1 MNTIKENVE
10 RLISAFSYM
19 MSVYPDENNISP
31 NFKNLDDIAIILN
44 NIFEEENIKCTD
56 VLFTRNTDKFFFG
69 LKVNP
74 AMNKNDVIKIVS
86 TSDPVNFKNYK
97 IEFDSKLFEI
107 GLSDEEIAIYTLYEI
122 SALMVSN
129 EVIDK
134 LRTYIDVYLTS
145 SDDVISIRDS
155 VHYYQMIIYAIK
167 DTLIKISSMLYKDS
181 PEDILNSNNFINS
194 IEANETAISAHEKII
209 ASENGPGDSM
219 RSPNVVL
226 LRWMFIMYRSMDI
239 NSNVVKD
246 TLNDARDLTGSKLDI
261 EEIDK
266 TLRSIDSIDNSI
278 AVGESCE
285 QNLVSFL
292 ESNNITFTNESLFG
306 GLKKRGLRS
315 LEDDLYTISM
325 QIKNLE
331 TENDAIYTMR
341 SINTRL
347 NILDDYLYTNTEL
360 PENDRKHWQ
369 GVADKYRMLREELV
383 RKKIWNKKNYGLF
396 FDYNQLDSLD
406 KDE

>member
-1 MNTIKENVE
+1 MNNIKENTE
-10 RLISAFSYM
+10 RLISAFSYI

-31 NFKNLDDIAIILN
+31 NFKNLDDMILILN

-86 TSDPVNFKNYK
+86 TSEPINLRNYQ

-107 GLSDEEIAIYTLYEI
+107 GLSEEEIAIYTLYEI
-122 SALMVSN
+122 SSMMISN
-129 EVIDK
+129 EAIDK
-134 LRTYIDVYLTS
+134 LRTYIDVYLTT

-167 DTLIKISSMLYKDS
+167 DTLVKITSMLYKDN
-181 PEDILNSNNFINS
+181 PEDVLNSNNFINS
-194 IEANETAISAHEKII
+194 LEANEIAISAHQKII
-209 ASENGPGDSM
+209 AAENGPGDSM

-226 LRWMFIMYRSMDI
+226 LRWMFIMYRSMDV
-239 NSNVVKD
+239 NSNVVRETLKD
-246 TLNDARDLTGSKLDI
+246 AKDITGSKLDK

-266 TLRSIDSIDNSI
+266 TLRAIDSIDTSI
-278 AVGESCE
+278 AVGEDCD
-285 QNLVSFL
+285 LVSFL
-292 ESNNITFTNESLFG
+292 ESNNISIVNESLFG

-347 NILDDYLYTNTEL
+347 NILEDYLYTNSEL
-360 PENDRKHWQ
+360 PESERKHWQ
-369 GVADKYRMLREELV
+369 GVADKYRMVREELV

-396 FDYNQLDSLD
+396 FDYNQLDNLD
-406 KDE
+406 KPE